1 MALVSATASP
11 ASLHLSIAS
20 GAVGGAGT
28 CSLPQLR
35 RPLAA
40 PLRAAKG
47 ANSTP
52 VVLESKVKGKKKKG
66 SGAGNLAGALD
77 LEIKDALGYLD
88 SDEQEPA
95 PDNFPFEIIDEEGM
109 SVVILKRDYKD
120 EKIEVIVSMP
130 NLEGGPEF
138 DDEDGEGDGE
148 NAGKDDEDEEED
160 DEGAGD
166 SSISLKVVVSKDSGP
181 KLEFTCTAFREE
193 ITIDDMLIVEKTE
206 VEGEEKFPY
215 EGPEFTELPPNVQKG
230 LFKFLE
236 QRGVTLSATNYMHD
250 YMVTKQTQEYIRWM
264 RKLKDFVKQ

>member
-88 SDEQEPA
+88 SDEQV
-95 PDNFPFEIIDEEGM
+95 F
-109 SVVILKRDYKD
+109 SVPTLQLSYRDQF
-120 EKIEVIVSMP
+120 SLLG
-130 NLEGGPEF
+130 NLW
-138 DDEDGEGDGE
+138 
-148 NAGKDDEDEEED
+148 
-160 DEGAGD
+160 
-166 SSISLKVVVSKDSGP
+166 
-181 KLEFTCTAFREE
+181 
-193 ITIDDMLIVEKTE
+193 
-206 VEGEEKFPY
+206 
-215 EGPEFTELPPNVQKG
+215 ELG
-230 LFKFLE
+230 
-236 QRGVTLSATNYMHD
+236 R
-250 YMVTKQTQEYIRWM
+250 IRS
-264 RKLKDFVKQ
+264 V